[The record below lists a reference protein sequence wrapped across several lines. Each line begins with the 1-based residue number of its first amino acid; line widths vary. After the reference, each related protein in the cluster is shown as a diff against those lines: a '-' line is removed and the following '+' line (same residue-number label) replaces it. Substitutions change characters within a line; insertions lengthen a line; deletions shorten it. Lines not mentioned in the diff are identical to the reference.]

1 MDNPMDSPQNF
12 DGRGQSQQRGE
23 VPSAGSESNGW
34 NQPRSDTSRQGG
46 QSPYGSQAGQGA
58 QASSFGNQPSQ
69 APYGAQAPYGGS
81 NYGFGQQGQQRLAA
95 QQPSAGQHSQEGT
108 QPYAGQRYTAAHA
121 GNQNQFFGGQ
131 EGAGVRVV
139 EPSDEPKAKRKVG
152 LGTAL
157 SMMLVAFIAAGG
169 VTGVVVGTVG
179 KDKSSTSTVNE
190 VLERQPVAN
199 STGKEPADGSV
210 EDVASKVLPAVV
222 SIYSITRSGGA
233 EGSGS
238 IISPDGYVLT
248 NHHVVAGADQGGRLE
263 VTMNDGSRH
272 SATFVASDA
281 TTDVAVI
288 KIDDVN
294 ELPFLQFGDSDAAA
308 VGQEVVAVGSPLGL
322 NATVTS
328 GIVSAK
334 NRPVRASQEG
344 GESSLIDAIQT
355 DAAVNPG
362 NSGGPLVDMEGNI
375 IGMNSMIASLS
386 GGSNSEGGSIG
397 LGFAIPSN
405 FAKRMADEL
414 INNGKVKHP
423 TLGVKVRAQSDTL
436 GAEIVDVER
445 DSPADKAGLKSGDV
459 VTRVNDRLIESS
471 DALIAATRSQEF
483 GATVTLE
490 VRSRD
495 SEDVRKVEVTLAS
508 E

>member
-1 MDNPMDSPQNF
+1 MDSPMDNPQNS
-12 DGRGQSQQRGE
+12 DGRGQAQQRGE
-23 VPSAGSESNGW
+23 VFSAGSESNGW
-34 NQPRSDTSRQGG
+34 NQPRTNSWESGG
-46 QSPYGSQAGQGA
+46 QAPYGGQPGQG
-58 QASSFGNQPSQ
+58 SRPSFGAQPSQ
-69 APYGAQAPYGGS
+69 ASYGAQAPYSGAS
-81 NYGFGQQGQQRLAA
+81 YGFGQPNQSSPQ
-95 QQPSAGQHSQEGT
+95 SQNPT
-108 QPYAGQRYTAAHA
+108 QPYAGQ
-121 GNQNQFFGGQ
+121 Q
-131 EGAGVRVV
+131 GAGVHGVQ
-139 EPSDEPKAKRKVG
+139 PGPDQKNKRKIG

-157 SMMLVAFIAAGG
+157 AMMLVAAVGAGG
-169 VTGVVVGTVG
+169 VTGAVVGAAG

-199 STGKEPADGSV
+199 STGQEPADGSV

-272 SATFVASDA
+272 SATFIASDA
-281 TTDVAVI
+281 TTDVGVI

-294 ELPFLQFGDSDAAA
+294 DLPYLQFGDSDATA

-386 GGSNSEGGSIG
+386 SGSSSEGGSIG

-414 INNGKVKHP
+414 INNGRVKHP
-423 TLGVKVRAQSDTL
+423 TLGVKVRAQSETQ
-436 GAEIVDVER
+436 GAEIVDVEP

-459 VTRVNDRLIESS
+459 VTRVNERLIESS

-490 VRSRD
+490 VKSRD
-495 SEDVRKVEVTLAS
+495 SEDARKVEVTLAS

>member
-1 MDNPMDSPQNF
+1 MDNPMDTPQNS
-12 DGRGQSQQRGE
+12 DGRGQAQQQGGA
-23 VPSAGSESNGW
+23 PSAGSSSNGW
-34 NQPRSDTSRQGG
+34 NQPRSDSWAQGRQ
-46 QSPYGSQAGQGA
+46 Q
-58 QASSFGNQPSQ
+58 Q
-69 APYGAQAPYGGS
+69 APYGAQGGPGSPSSFGIQPSQAPSAGQAPYGGS
-81 NYGFGQQGQQRLAA
+81 TYGFGQQSQVRQSAA
-95 QQPSAGQHSQEGT
+95 
-108 QPYAGQRYTAAHA
+108 QPYAGQRFGAAPE
-121 GNQNQFFGGQ
+121 GNQNERFAGQ
-131 EGAGVRVV
+131 QGAGAQVV
-139 EPSDEPKAKRKVG
+139 EQGSEPKNKRKVG
-152 LGTAL
+152 MGTAL
-157 SMMLVAFIAAGG
+157 AMMLVEAIAVGG
-169 VTGVVVGTVG
+169 VTGAVVGKAG
-179 KDKSSTSTVNE
+179 DDKSSTSTVNE

-199 STGKEPADGSV
+199 STGNEPAAGSV
-210 EDVASKVLPAVV
+210 EDVASKVLPSVV
-222 SIYSITRSGGA
+222 SIYSMTRSGGA

-281 TTDVAVI
+281 TTDVGVI
-288 KIDDVN
+288 KIDDVSD
-294 ELPFLQFGDSDAAA
+294 LPFLQFGDSDAAA

-386 GGSNSEGGSIG
+386 GGSNAEGGSIG

-436 GAEIVDVER
+436 GAEIVDVESG
-445 DSPADKAGLKSGDV
+445 SPADKAGLKSGDV
-459 VTRVNDRLIESS
+459 VTRVNDRLIEGS

-490 VRSRD
+490 VKGRD
-495 SEDVRKVEVTLAS
+495 NEDVRKVEVTLAS

>member
-1 MDNPMDSPQNF
+1 MDSPMDNPQNA
-12 DGRGQSQQRGE
+12 DGRGQA
-23 VPSAGSESNGW
+23 PY
-34 NQPRSDTSRQGG
+34 GG
-46 QSPYGSQAGQGA
+46 QPGQGSQP
-58 QASSFGNQPSQ
+58 SFGASPSQ
-69 APYGAQAPYGGS
+69 APYGAQPPYNGS
-81 NYGFGQQGQQRLAA
+81 SYGFGHHNQVGQE
-95 QQPSAGQHSQEGT
+95 SQNT
-108 QPYAGQRYTAAHA
+108 AQPYAGQRFDSAANAHQTQIFSRQQ
-121 GNQNQFFGGQ
+121 GSGEHGV
-131 EGAGVRVV
+131 GAGR
-139 EPSDEPKAKRKVG
+139 EPKNKRKVG

-157 SMMLVAFIAAGG
+157 TMMLVAAVVAGG
-169 VTGVVVGTVG
+169 VTGVVVGTA
-179 KDKSSTSTVNE
+179 DKGTASTATVNE

-263 VTMNDGSRH
+263 VTMNDGSQH

-294 ELPFLQFGDSDAAA
+294 DLPYLQFGDSDAAA

-386 GGSNSEGGSIG
+386 SSSSSEGGSIG

-414 INNGKVKHP
+414 INSGKVKHP
-423 TLGVKVRAQSDTL
+423 TLGVKVRAQSDTS
-436 GAEIVDVER
+436 GAEIVDVEP

-459 VTRVNDRLIESS
+459 VTRVNERLIESS

-490 VRSRD
+490 VKSRD

>member
-1 MDNPMDSPQNF
+1 MDNPMDTPQNS
-12 DGRGQSQQRGE
+12 DGRGQAQQQGGA
-23 VPSAGSESNGW
+23 PSAGSSSNGW
-34 NQPRSDTSRQGG
+34 NQPRSDSWAQGRQ
-46 QSPYGSQAGQGA
+46 Q
-58 QASSFGNQPSQ
+58 Q
-69 APYGAQAPYGGS
+69 APYGAQGGPGSPSSFGTQPPQAPNAGQAPYGGS
-81 NYGFGQQGQQRLAA
+81 TYGFGQQ
-95 QQPSAGQHSQEGT
+95 SQVRQST
-108 QPYAGQRYTAAHA
+108 AQPYAGQRYGAAPEGHQNEHFA
-121 GNQNQFFGGQ
+121 GQQ
-131 EGAGVRVV
+131 GAGAHVV
-139 EPSDEPKAKRKVG
+139 EPGSEPKNKRKVG
-152 LGTAL
+152 MGTAL
-157 SMMLVAFIAAGG
+157 AMMLVVAIAVGG
-169 VTGVVVGTVG
+169 VTGAVVGKAG
-179 KDKSSTSTVNE
+179 DDKSSTSTVNE

-199 STGKEPADGSV
+199 STGNEPAAGSV
-210 EDVASKVLPAVV
+210 EDVASKVLPSVV
-222 SIYSITRSGGA
+222 SIYSMTRSGGA

-281 TTDVAVI
+281 TTDVGVI
-288 KIDDVN
+288 KIDDVSD
-294 ELPFLQFGDSDAAA
+294 LPFLQFGDSDAAA

-386 GGSNSEGGSIG
+386 GGSNAEGGSIG

-436 GAEIVDVER
+436 GAEIVDVESG
-445 DSPADKAGLKSGDV
+445 SPADKAGLKSGDV

-490 VRSRD
+490 VKGRD
-495 SEDVRKVEVTLAS
+495 NEDVRKVEVTLAS

>member
-1 MDNPMDSPQNF
+1 MDNPMDTPQNS
-12 DGRGQSQQRGE
+12 DGRGQAQQQGGT
-23 VPSAGSESNGW
+23 PSAGSSSNGW
-34 NQPRSDTSRQGG
+34 DQPRSDSWAQGRQQPPYGAQGG
-46 QSPYGSQAGQGA
+46 QGSP
-58 QASSFGNQPSQ
+58 SSFGTQPPQ
-69 APYGAQAPYGGS
+69 APSAGQAPYGGS
-81 NYGFGQQGQQRLAA
+81 TYGFGQQ
-95 QQPSAGQHSQEGT
+95 SQVRQST
-108 QPYAGQRYTAAHA
+108 AQPYAGQRYGAAPE
-121 GNQNQFFGGQ
+121 GNQNERFAGQ
-131 EGAGVRVV
+131 QGAGVHVA
-139 EPSDEPKAKRKVG
+139 EPGSEPKNKRKVG
-152 LGTAL
+152 MGTAL
-157 SMMLVAFIAAGG
+157 SMMLVAAIAAGG
-169 VTGVVVGTVG
+169 ITGAVVGKAG
-179 KDKSSTSTVNE
+179 DDKSSTSTVNE

-199 STGKEPADGSV
+199 STGNEPAPGSV
-210 EDVASKVLPAVV
+210 EDVASKVLPSVV
-222 SIYSITRSGGA
+222 SIYSMTRSGGA

-281 TTDVAVI
+281 TTDVGVI
-288 KIDDVN
+288 KIDDVSD
-294 ELPFLQFGDSDAAA
+294 LPFLQFGDSDAAA

-436 GAEIVDVER
+436 GAEIVDVESG
-445 DSPADKAGLKSGDV
+445 SPADKAGLKSGDV
-459 VTRVNDRLIESS
+459 VTRVNDRLVESS

-490 VRSRD
+490 VKSRD
-495 SEDVRKVEVTLAS
+495 SEDARKVEVTLAS

>member
-1 MDNPMDSPQNF
+1 MDNPQGNGAHNAARNEAQNAAHNSV
-12 DGRGQSQQRGE
+12 GQNGATS
-23 VPSAGSESNGW
+23 SNGW
-34 NQPRSDTSRQGG
+34 NQPRSDTSAG
-46 QSPYGSQAGQGA
+46 QAHGQQAGRVPYAGH
-58 QASSFGNQPSQ
+58 
-69 APYGAQAPYGGS
+69 APY
-81 NYGFGQQGQQRLAA
+81 
-95 QQPSAGQHSQEGT
+95 AGQ
-108 QPYAGQRYTAAHA
+108 QPYAGQVP
-121 GNQNQFFGGQ
+121 GNQGRTTGFGGQ
-131 EGAGVRVV
+131 QVPGQHTQGQQTREVPAYAGQPYTGPQGAPNVQGAQGLQVPTA
-139 EPSDEPKAKRKVG
+139 EEPKKKRSVG

-157 SMMLVAFIAAGG
+157 AMMLVGAVAAGG
-169 VTGVVVGTVG
+169 VTGAVVGAAAN
-179 KDKSSTSTVNE
+179 DNDSTATVNE
-190 VLERQPVAN
+190 VLQNQPVAN

-210 EDVASKVLPAVV
+210 EAVAAKVLPAVV
-222 SIYSITRSGGA
+222 SIYNLKPSGGA

-238 IISPDGYVLT
+238 VISPDGYVLT
-248 NHHVVAGADQGGRLE
+248 NHHVVAGADQGGHLE

-272 SATFVASDA
+272 TATFVASDA

-288 KIDDVN
+288 KIDDVKD
-294 ELPFLQFGDSDAAA
+294 LPYLQFGDSDAAT
-308 VGQEVVAVGSPLGL
+308 VGQQVVAVGSPLGL

-362 NSGGPLVDMEGNI
+362 NSGGPLVDMDGNI
-375 IGMNSMIASLS
+375 VGMNSMIASLASSVS
-386 GGSNSEGGSIG
+386 GEGGSIG

-414 INNGKVKHP
+414 INNGEVKHP
-423 TLGVKVRAQSDTL
+423 TLGVKVRAQSNVY
-436 GAEIVDVER
+436 GAQIVEVEP

-471 DALIAATRSQEF
+471 DSLIAATRSQEF
-483 GATVTLE
+483 GAKVTLE
-490 VRSRD
+490 VKRED
-495 SEDVRKVEVTLAS
+495 SDETRQVEVTLAS

>member
-1 MDNPMDSPQNF
+1 MDNPMDTPQNS
-12 DGRGQSQQRGE
+12 DGRGQAQQQGGA
-23 VPSAGSESNGW
+23 PSAGSSSNGW
-34 NQPRSDTSRQGG
+34 NQPRSDSWAQGRQ
-46 QSPYGSQAGQGA
+46 Q
-58 QASSFGNQPSQ
+58 Q
-69 APYGAQAPYGGS
+69 APYGAQGGPGSPSSFGAQPSQAPSAGQAPYGGS
-81 NYGFGQQGQQRLAA
+81 TYGFGQQSQVRQSAA
-95 QQPSAGQHSQEGT
+95 
-108 QPYAGQRYTAAHA
+108 QPYAGQRFGAAPE
-121 GNQNQFFGGQ
+121 GNQNERFAGQ
-131 EGAGVRVV
+131 QGAGAQVV
-139 EPSDEPKAKRKVG
+139 EQGSEPKNKRKVG
-152 LGTAL
+152 MGTAL
-157 SMMLVAFIAAGG
+157 AMMLVEAIAVGG
-169 VTGVVVGTVG
+169 VTGAVVGKAG
-179 KDKSSTSTVNE
+179 DDKSSTSTVNE

-199 STGKEPADGSV
+199 STGNEPAAGSV
-210 EDVASKVLPAVV
+210 EDVASKVLPSVV
-222 SIYSITRSGGA
+222 SIYSMTRSGGA

-281 TTDVAVI
+281 TTDVGVI
-288 KIDDVN
+288 KIDDVSD
-294 ELPFLQFGDSDAAA
+294 LPFLQFGDSDAAA

-386 GGSNSEGGSIG
+386 GGSNAEGGSIG

-436 GAEIVDVER
+436 GAEIVDVESG
-445 DSPADKAGLKSGDV
+445 SPADKAGLKSGDV
-459 VTRVNDRLIESS
+459 VTRVNDRLIEGS

-490 VRSRD
+490 VKGRD
-495 SEDVRKVEVTLAS
+495 NEDVRKVEVTLAS

>member
-1 MDNPMDSPQNF
+1 MDN
-12 DGRGQSQQRGE
+12 SQDPRRTH
-23 VPSAGSESNGW
+23 AGSESTGW
-34 NQPRSDTSRQGG
+34 NQPRTD
-46 QSPYGSQAGQGA
+46 AQGA
-58 QASSFGNQPSQ
+58 QGSNGFGNRPSGGHHMNQ
-69 APYGAQAPYGGS
+69 MNQGATGAPSSPASRTPQAPYGGQATA
-81 NYGFGQQGQQRLAA
+81 NNQGPYNGGTYGFGGQRP
-95 QQPSAGQHSQEGT
+95 QPQ
-108 QPYAGQRYTAAHA
+108 QPYAGRGFETPQSTLQNEQASE
-121 GNQNQFFGGQ
+121 NQQ
-131 EGAGVRVV
+131 ASGVHIVPN
-139 EPSDEPKAKRKVG
+139 EQQDKPKRKMG

-157 SMMLVAFIAAGG
+157 AMMLVGAVAVGG
-169 VTGVVVGTVG
+169 VTGAVVGAMGTNG
-179 KDKSSTSTVNE
+179 DSTSTVNE
-190 VLERQPVAN
+190 VLQNQPVAN
-199 STGKEPADGSV
+199 STGKEPAAGSV

-222 SIYSITRSGGA
+222 SIFSITRSGGA

-248 NHHVVAGADQGGRLE
+248 NHHVVAGADEGGRLE
-263 VTMNDGSRH
+263 VTMNDGSH
-272 SATFVASDA
+272 HTATFVASDA

-288 KIDDVN
+288 KIDDAKD
-294 ELPFLQFGDSDAAA
+294 LPFLQFGDSDSAA

-386 GGSNSEGGSIG
+386 GGTGSEGGSIG

-423 TLGVKVRAQSDTL
+423 TLGVKVRAQSDVY
-436 GAEIVDVER
+436 GAEIVEVDP

-459 VTRVNDRLIESS
+459 VTRVDDRLIESS
-471 DALIAATRSQEF
+471 DSLIAATRSQEF

-490 VRSRD
+490 VTSRD
-495 SEDVRKVEVTLAS
+495 GEDSRKVEVTLAS

>member
-1 MDNPMDSPQNF
+1 MDNPMDTPQNS
-12 DGRGQSQQRGE
+12 DGRGQAQQQGGA
-23 VPSAGSESNGW
+23 PSAGSSSNGW
-34 NQPRSDTSRQGG
+34 NQPRSDSWTQGRQ
-46 QSPYGSQAGQGA
+46 
-58 QASSFGNQPSQ
+58 Q
-69 APYGAQAPYGGS
+69 APYGAQGGPGSPSSFGTQPPQAPSAGQAPYGGS
-81 NYGFGQQGQQRLAA
+81 SYGFGQQ
-95 QQPSAGQHSQEGT
+95 SQVRQST
-108 QPYAGQRYTAAHA
+108 AQPYAGQRFA
-121 GNQNQFFGGQ
+121 GQQ
-131 EGAGVRVV
+131 GAGAHVV
-139 EPSDEPKAKRKVG
+139 EPGSEPKNKRKVG
-152 LGTAL
+152 MGTAL
-157 SMMLVAFIAAGG
+157 AMMLVVAIAVGG
-169 VTGVVVGTVG
+169 VTGAVVGKAG
-179 KDKSSTSTVNE
+179 DDKSSTSTVNE

-199 STGKEPADGSV
+199 STGNEPAAGSV
-210 EDVASKVLPAVV
+210 EDVASKVLPSVV
-222 SIYSITRSGGA
+222 SIYSMTRSGGA

-281 TTDVAVI
+281 TTDVGVI
-288 KIDDVN
+288 KIDDVSD
-294 ELPFLQFGDSDAAA
+294 LPFLQFGDSDAAA

-386 GGSNSEGGSIG
+386 GGSNAEGGSIG

-436 GAEIVDVER
+436 GAEIVDVESG
-445 DSPADKAGLKSGDV
+445 SPADKAGLKSGDV

-490 VRSRD
+490 VKGRD
-495 SEDVRKVEVTLAS
+495 NEDVRKVEVTLAS

>member
-1 MDNPMDSPQNF
+1 MDN
-12 DGRGQSQQRGE
+12 SQEPRNTQ
-23 VPSAGSESNGW
+23 AGSESTGW
-34 NQPRSDTSRQGG
+34 NQPRSAAQNPQGPG
-46 QSPYGSQAGQGA
+46 QRPNHNTGQSVPNGVAPASGPNAPQSPYSPYSGR
-58 QASSFGNQPSQ
+58 ASTDGKAPNSSG
-69 APYGAQAPYGGS
+69 APYGFGGPRPRNAYDAQNA
-81 NYGFGQQGQQRLAA
+81 QQQR
-95 QQPSAGQHSQEGT
+95 
-108 QPYAGQRYTAAHA
+108 PYAGQREFGAASGSSQNHQAQPTA
-121 GNQNQFFGGQ
+121 GSQQNSGIQLVPTAEQ
-131 EGAGVRVV
+131 TAPRR
-139 EPSDEPKAKRKVG
+139 AVG

-157 SMMLVAFIAAGG
+157 AMMLVGAIAVGG
-169 VTGVVVGTVG
+169 VTGVVVGTMAND
-179 KDKSSTSTVNE
+179 KDSTSTVND
-190 VLERQPVAN
+190 VLQQQPVAN
-199 STGKEPADGSV
+199 STGEEPADGSV

-222 SIYSITRSGGA
+222 SIFSLTRSGGA

-263 VTMNDGSRH
+263 VTMNDGSH
-272 SATFVASDA
+272 HAATFVASDA

-288 KIDDVN
+288 KIDDAN
-294 ELPFLQFGDSDAAA
+294 DLPYLQFGDSDSAN

-386 GGSNSEGGSIG
+386 SGATAEGGSIG

-423 TLGVKVRAQSDTL
+423 TLGVKVRAQSTVY
-436 GAEIVDVER
+436 GAEIVEVEP
-445 DSPADKAGLKSGDV
+445 DSPADKAGLKDGDI

-471 DALIAATRSQEF
+471 DSLIAVTRSQEF
-483 GATVTLE
+483 GATITLE
-490 VRSRD
+490 VTTKD
-495 SEDVRKVEVTLAS
+495 SEDSRQVEVTLAS

>member
-1 MDNPMDSPQNF
+1 MDNPMDTPQNS
-12 DGRGQSQQRGE
+12 DGRGQAQQQGGA
-23 VPSAGSESNGW
+23 PSSGSSSNGW
-34 NQPRSDTSRQGG
+34 NQPRSDSWAQGRQQPPYGAQGG
-46 QSPYGSQAGQGA
+46 QGSP
-58 QASSFGNQPSQ
+58 SSFGTQPPQ
-69 APYGAQAPYGGS
+69 APSAGQAPYGGS
-81 NYGFGQQGQQRLAA
+81 TYGFGQQ
-95 QQPSAGQHSQEGT
+95 SQVRQST
-108 QPYAGQRYTAAHA
+108 AQPYAGQRYGAAPG
-121 GNQNQFFGGQ
+121 GNQNEHFAGQ
-131 EGAGVRVV
+131 QGAGAPVG
-139 EPSDEPKAKRKVG
+139 EPGSEPKNKRKVG
-152 LGTAL
+152 MGTAL
-157 SMMLVAFIAAGG
+157 AMMLVTAIAVGG
-169 VTGVVVGTVG
+169 ITGAVVGKAG
-179 KDKSSTSTVNE
+179 DDKSSTSTVNE

-199 STGKEPADGSV
+199 STGNEPAAGSV
-210 EDVASKVLPAVV
+210 EDVASKVLPSVV
-222 SIYSITRSGGA
+222 SIYSMTRAGGA

-281 TTDVAVI
+281 TTDVGVI
-288 KIDDVN
+288 KIDDVSD
-294 ELPFLQFGDSDAAA
+294 LPYLQFGDSDAAA

-436 GAEIVDVER
+436 GAEIVDVESG
-445 DSPADKAGLKSGDV
+445 SPADKAGLKSGDV
-459 VTRVNDRLIESS
+459 VTRVNDRLVESS

-490 VRSRD
+490 VKSRD
-495 SEDVRKVEVTLAS
+495 SEDARKVEVTLAS

>member
-1 MDNPMDSPQNF
+1 MDNPMDTPQNS
-12 DGRGQSQQRGE
+12 DGRGQAQQQGGA
-23 VPSAGSESNGW
+23 PSAGSSSNGW
-34 NQPRSDTSRQGG
+34 NQPRSDSWAQGRQ
-46 QSPYGSQAGQGA
+46 
-58 QASSFGNQPSQ
+58 Q
-69 APYGAQAPYGGS
+69 APYGAQGGPGSPSSFGTQPPQAPSAGQAPYGGS
-81 NYGFGQQGQQRLAA
+81 TYGFGQQSQVRQSAA
-95 QQPSAGQHSQEGT
+95 
-108 QPYAGQRYTAAHA
+108 QPYAGQRFA
-121 GNQNQFFGGQ
+121 GQQ
-131 EGAGVRVV
+131 GAGAHVV
-139 EPSDEPKAKRKVG
+139 EPGSEPKNKRKVG
-152 LGTAL
+152 MGTAL
-157 SMMLVAFIAAGG
+157 AMMLVAAIAVGG
-169 VTGVVVGTVG
+169 VTGAVVGKAG
-179 KDKSSTSTVNE
+179 DDKSSTSTVNE

-199 STGKEPADGSV
+199 STGNEPAAGSV
-210 EDVASKVLPAVV
+210 EDVASKVLPSVV
-222 SIYSITRSGGA
+222 SIYSMTRSGGA

-281 TTDVAVI
+281 TTDVGVI
-288 KIDDVN
+288 KIDDVSD
-294 ELPFLQFGDSDAAA
+294 LPFLQFGDSDAAA

-386 GGSNSEGGSIG
+386 GGSNAEGGSIG

-436 GAEIVDVER
+436 GAEIVDVES

-490 VRSRD
+490 VKSRD
-495 SEDVRKVEVTLAS
+495 NEDVRKVEVTLAS

>member
-1 MDNPMDSPQNF
+1 MDN
-12 DGRGQSQQRGE
+12 SQDPRHT
-23 VPSAGSESNGW
+23 PAGSESTGW
-34 NQPRSDTSRQGG
+34 NQPRTD
-46 QSPYGSQAGQGA
+46 AHGA
-58 QASSFGNQPSQ
+58 QGSNGFGNRPSDGHHMNQ
-69 APYGAQAPYGGS
+69 APYSGQTSAHNQGQHNGAA
-81 NYGFGQQGQQRLAA
+81 YGFGGQRPHNQ
-95 QQPSAGQHSQEGT
+95 
-108 QPYAGQRYTAAHA
+108 QPYAGRGFDAPQAAP
-121 GNQNQFFGGQ
+121 QNQQTFGGQ
-131 EGAGVRVV
+131 QASGNQQTPGVRVV
-139 EPSDEPKAKRKVG
+139 PNEQSDKSKRKVG

-157 SMMLVAFIAAGG
+157 AMMLVGAVAIGG
-169 VTGVVVGTVG
+169 VTGTVVGAMG
-179 KDKSSTSTVNE
+179 NNGDSTSTVNE
-190 VLERQPVAN
+190 VLQNQPVAN
-199 STGKEPADGSV
+199 STGKEPAAGSV

-222 SIYSITRSGGA
+222 SIFSITRSGGA

-248 NHHVVAGADQGGRLE
+248 NHHVVAGADEGGRLE
-263 VTMNDGSRH
+263 VTMNDGSH
-272 SATFVASDA
+272 HTATFVASDA

-288 KIDDVN
+288 KIDDAKD
-294 ELPFLQFGDSDAAA
+294 LPFLQFGDSDSAA

-386 GGSNSEGGSIG
+386 GGTGSEGGSIG

-423 TLGVKVRAQSDTL
+423 TLGVKVRAQSDVY
-436 GAEIVDVER
+436 GAEIVDVDP
-445 DSPADKAGLKSGDV
+445 DSPADKAGLKAGDI
-459 VTRVNDRLIESS
+459 VTRVDDRLIESS
-471 DALIAATRSQEF
+471 DSLIAATRSQEF

-490 VRSRD
+490 VTSRD
-495 SEDVRKVEVTLAS
+495 SEDSRQVEVTLAS

>member
-1 MDNPMDSPQNF
+1 MDN
-12 DGRGQSQQRGE
+12 SQEPRNTQ
-23 VPSAGSESNGW
+23 AGSESTGW
-34 NQPRSDTSRQGG
+34 NQPRSAAQTPQGFG
-46 QSPYGSQAGQGA
+46 NRPSHNPEQKGSNDASGASAPHAPQAPHSPYAGQEPMGGET
-58 QASSFGNQPSQ
+58 SHS
-69 APYGAQAPYGGS
+69 GGS
-81 NYGFGQQGQQRLAA
+81 SYGFGGPRPRNGYNAHSTQQQ
-95 QQPSAGQHSQEGT
+95 
-108 QPYAGQRYTAAHA
+108 QPYAGQRAFGTAASTGH
-121 GNQNQFFGGQ
+121 NPQNQPVFGGQ
-131 EGAGVRVV
+131 QNAGVHMV
-139 EPSDEPKAKRKVG
+139 PTDKQSTPKRTVG
-152 LGTAL
+152 LGTAA
-157 SMMLVAFIAAGG
+157 MMLVGAIAAGG
-169 VTGVVVGTVG
+169 VTGAVVGAMNND
-179 KDKSSTSTVNE
+179 KDSTSTVNE
-190 VLERQPVAN
+190 VLQQQPVVN

-210 EDVASKVLPAVV
+210 EEVASKVLPAVV
-222 SIYSITRSGGA
+222 SIFSMTRSGGA

-263 VTMNDGSRH
+263 VTMNDGSHH

-288 KIDDVN
+288 KIDDAKD
-294 ELPFLQFGDSDAAA
+294 LPFLQFGDSDSAA

-386 GGSNSEGGSIG
+386 SGANAEGGSIG

-423 TLGVKVRAQSDTL
+423 TLGVKVRAQSTVY
-436 GAEIVDVER
+436 GAEIVEVEP
-445 DSPADKAGLKSGDV
+445 DSPADKAGLKDGDI

-471 DALIAATRSQEF
+471 DSLIAATRSQEF

-490 VRSRD
+490 VTTKD
-495 SEDVRKVEVTLAS
+495 SEDSRQVEVTLAS

>member
-1 MDNPMDSPQNF
+1 MNSPMDNPQNS
-12 DGRGQSQQRGE
+12 DERGQAQQRGE
-23 VPSAGSESNGW
+23 ASSGGSESNGW
-34 NQPRSDTSRQGG
+34 NQPRTNSWESGG
-46 QSPYGSQAGQGA
+46 QTPYGGQPGQGSRP
-58 QASSFGNQPSQ
+58 SSFGSQPSQ
-69 APYGAQAPYGGS
+69 VPYGVQAPYGGS
-81 NYGFGQQGQQRLAA
+81 SYGFGQPTQSSQQ
-95 QQPSAGQHSQEGT
+95 SQNLT
-108 QPYAGQRYTAAHA
+108 QPYAGQ
-121 GNQNQFFGGQ
+121 Q
-131 EGAGVRVV
+131 GAGAQGVQ
-139 EPSDEPKAKRKVG
+139 PGQDQKNKRKVG
-152 LGTAL
+152 LGTLA
-157 SMMLVAFIAAGG
+157 MMLAAAVAAGG
-169 VTGVVVGTVG
+169 VTGAVVGAVG
-179 KDKSSTSTVNE
+179 KDTSSTSTVNE

-199 STGKEPADGSV
+199 STGQEPADGSV

-248 NHHVVAGADQGGRLE
+248 NHHVIAGADQGGRLE

-281 TTDVAVI
+281 TTDVGVI
-288 KIDDVN
+288 KIDGVN
-294 ELPFLQFGDSDAAA
+294 DLPYLQFGDSDATA

-386 GGSNSEGGSIG
+386 SGSISEGGSIG

-414 INNGKVKHP
+414 INNGRVKHP
-423 TLGVKVRAQSDTL
+423 TLGVKVRAQSETQ
-436 GAEIVDVER
+436 GAEIVDVEP

-459 VTRVNDRLIESS
+459 VTRVNERLIESS

-490 VRSRD
+490 VKSSD
-495 SEDVRKVEVTLAS
+495 SEDTRKVEVTLAS

>member
-1 MDNPMDSPQNF
+1 MDNPMDTPQNS
-12 DGRGQSQQRGE
+12 DGRGQAQQQGGA
-23 VPSAGSESNGW
+23 PSAGSSSNGW
-34 NQPRSDTSRQGG
+34 NQPRSDSWTQGRQ
-46 QSPYGSQAGQGA
+46 
-58 QASSFGNQPSQ
+58 Q
-69 APYGAQAPYGGS
+69 APYGAQGGPGSPSSFGTQPPQAPSAGQAPYGGS
-81 NYGFGQQGQQRLAA
+81 SYGFGQQ
-95 QQPSAGQHSQEGT
+95 SQVRQST
-108 QPYAGQRYTAAHA
+108 AQPYAGQRFA
-121 GNQNQFFGGQ
+121 GQQ
-131 EGAGVRVV
+131 GAGAHVV
-139 EPSDEPKAKRKVG
+139 EPGSEPKNKRKVG
-152 LGTAL
+152 MGTAL
-157 SMMLVAFIAAGG
+157 AMMLVVAIAVGG
-169 VTGVVVGTVG
+169 VTGAVVGKAG
-179 KDKSSTSTVNE
+179 DDKSSTSTVNE

-199 STGKEPADGSV
+199 STGNEPAAGSV
-210 EDVASKVLPAVV
+210 EDVASKVLPSVV
-222 SIYSITRSGGA
+222 SIYSMTRSGGA

-281 TTDVAVI
+281 TTDVGVI
-288 KIDDVN
+288 KIDDVSD
-294 ELPFLQFGDSDAAA
+294 LPFLQFGDSDAAA

-386 GGSNSEGGSIG
+386 GGSNAEGGSIG

-436 GAEIVDVER
+436 GAEIVDVESG
-445 DSPADKAGLKSGDV
+445 SPADKAGLKSGDV
-459 VTRVNDRLIESS
+459 VTRVNDRLIEGS

-490 VRSRD
+490 VKGRD
-495 SEDVRKVEVTLAS
+495 NEDVRKVEVTLAS

>member
-1 MDNPMDSPQNF
+1 MDNPQGNGAHNAARNEAQNAAHNAA
-12 DGRGQSQQRGE
+12 GN
-23 VPSAGSESNGW
+23 SARHNGATSSNGW
-34 NQPRSDTSRQGG
+34 NQPRSDTN
-46 QSPYGSQAGQGA
+46 AGQG
-58 QASSFGNQPSQ
+58 
-69 APYGAQAPYGGS
+69 Y
-81 NYGFGQQGQQRLAA
+81 GQQAGRVPYAGHTPYSGQ
-95 QQPSAGQHSQEGT
+95 
-108 QPYAGQRYTAAHA
+108 QPYAGQVP
-121 GNQNQFFGGQ
+121 GNQGRATGFGGQ
-131 EGAGVRVV
+131 PVPGQHTQGQQTREIPAYAGQPYTGPHGAQGLQAPTA
-139 EPSDEPKAKRKVG
+139 EEPKKKRSVG

-157 SMMLVAFIAAGG
+157 AMMLVGAVAAGG
-169 VTGVVVGTVG
+169 VTGAVVGAVVN
-179 KDKSSTSTVNE
+179 DNDSTATVNE
-190 VLERQPVAN
+190 VLQNQPVAN

-210 EDVASKVLPAVV
+210 EAVAAKVLPAVV
-222 SIYSITRSGGA
+222 SIYNLNPSGGA

-238 IISPDGYVLT
+238 VISPDGYVLT
-248 NHHVVAGADQGGRLE
+248 NHHVVAGADHGGHLE

-272 SATFVASDA
+272 TATFVASDA

-288 KIDDVN
+288 KIDDVKD
-294 ELPFLQFGDSDAAA
+294 LPYLQFGDSDAAT
-308 VGQEVVAVGSPLGL
+308 VGQQVVAVGSPLGL

-362 NSGGPLVDMEGNI
+362 NSGGPLVDMDGNI
-375 IGMNSMIASLS
+375 VGMNSMIASLASSVS
-386 GGSNSEGGSIG
+386 GEGGSIG

-414 INNGKVKHP
+414 INNGEVKHP
-423 TLGVKVRAQSDTL
+423 TLGVKVRAQSDVY
-436 GAEIVDVER
+436 GAQIVEVDP

-471 DALIAATRSQEF
+471 DSLIAATRSQEF
-483 GATVTLE
+483 GAKVTLE
-490 VRSRD
+490 VKRED
-495 SEDVRKVEVTLAS
+495 SDETRQVEVTLAS

>member
-1 MDNPMDSPQNF
+1 MDNPMDTPQNS
-12 DGRGQSQQRGE
+12 DGRGQAQQQGGA
-23 VPSAGSESNGW
+23 PSAGSSSNGW
-34 NQPRSDTSRQGG
+34 NQPRSDSWTQGRQ
-46 QSPYGSQAGQGA
+46 
-58 QASSFGNQPSQ
+58 Q
-69 APYGAQAPYGGS
+69 APYGAQGGPGSPSSFGTQPPQAPSAGQAPYGGS
-81 NYGFGQQGQQRLAA
+81 SYGFGQQ
-95 QQPSAGQHSQEGT
+95 SQVRQST
-108 QPYAGQRYTAAHA
+108 AQPYAGQRFA
-121 GNQNQFFGGQ
+121 GQQ
-131 EGAGVRVV
+131 GAGAHVV
-139 EPSDEPKAKRKVG
+139 EPGSEPKNKRKVG
-152 LGTAL
+152 MGTAL
-157 SMMLVAFIAAGG
+157 AMMLVVAIAVGG
-169 VTGVVVGTVG
+169 VTGAVVGKAG
-179 KDKSSTSTVNE
+179 DDKSSTSTVNE

-199 STGKEPADGSV
+199 STGNEPAAGSV
-210 EDVASKVLPAVV
+210 EDVASKVLPSVV
-222 SIYSITRSGGA
+222 SIYSMTRSGGA

-281 TTDVAVI
+281 TTDVGVI
-288 KIDDVN
+288 KIDDVSD
-294 ELPFLQFGDSDAAA
+294 LPFLQFGDSDAAA

-436 GAEIVDVER
+436 GAEIVDVES

-490 VRSRD
+490 VKSRD
-495 SEDVRKVEVTLAS
+495 NEDVRKVEVTLAS

>member
-1 MDNPMDSPQNF
+1 MDNPMDTPQNS
-12 DGRGQSQQRGE
+12 DGRGQAQQQGGA
-23 VPSAGSESNGW
+23 PSAGSSSNGW
-34 NQPRSDTSRQGG
+34 NQPRSDSWTQGRQ
-46 QSPYGSQAGQGA
+46 
-58 QASSFGNQPSQ
+58 Q
-69 APYGAQAPYGGS
+69 APYGAQGGPGSPSSFGTQPPQAPSAGQAPYGGS
-81 NYGFGQQGQQRLAA
+81 SYGFGQQ
-95 QQPSAGQHSQEGT
+95 SQVRQST
-108 QPYAGQRYTAAHA
+108 AQPYAGQRFA
-121 GNQNQFFGGQ
+121 GQQ
-131 EGAGVRVV
+131 GAGAHVV
-139 EPSDEPKAKRKVG
+139 EPGSEPKNKRKVG
-152 LGTAL
+152 MGTAL
-157 SMMLVAFIAAGG
+157 AMMLVVAIAVGG
-169 VTGVVVGTVG
+169 VTGAVVGKAG
-179 KDKSSTSTVNE
+179 DDKSSTSTVNE

-199 STGKEPADGSV
+199 STGNEPAAGSV
-210 EDVASKVLPAVV
+210 EDVASKVLPSVV
-222 SIYSITRSGGA
+222 SIYSMTRSGGA

-281 TTDVAVI
+281 TTDVGVI
-288 KIDDVN
+288 KIDDVSD
-294 ELPFLQFGDSDAAA
+294 LPFLQFGDSDAAA

-386 GGSNSEGGSIG
+386 GGSNAEGGSIG

-436 GAEIVDVER
+436 GAEIVDVES

-490 VRSRD
+490 VKSRD
-495 SEDVRKVEVTLAS
+495 NEDVRKVEVTLAS

>member
-1 MDNPMDSPQNF
+1 MDN
-12 DGRGQSQQRGE
+12 SQDPRHT
-23 VPSAGSESNGW
+23 PTGSESTGW
-34 NQPRSDTSRQGG
+34 NQPRTDAQ
-46 QSPYGSQAGQGA
+46 GSQGSNGFGNHPSDGPHMSQGA
-58 QASSFGNQPSQ
+58 TGAPSSPAFR
-69 APYGAQAPYGGS
+69 AAQAPYGGQTS
-81 NYGFGQQGQQRLAA
+81 AHNQGPVRGAA
-95 QQPSAGQHSQEGT
+95 SG
-108 QPYAGQRYTAAHA
+108 
-121 GNQNQFFGGQ
+121 FGGQ
-131 EGAGVRVV
+131 RPQNQQPYGGRRFGTSQSAAQNQQTFGNQQTPGVHLVPN
-139 EPSDEPKAKRKVG
+139 EQHEKPKRKVG

-157 SMMLVAFIAAGG
+157 AMMLLVGAVAAGG
-169 VTGVVVGTVG
+169 VTGAVVGAMG
-179 KDKSSTSTVNE
+179 NNGDSTSTVNE
-190 VLERQPVAN
+190 ALQNQPVAN
-199 STGKEPADGSV
+199 STGKEPAAGSV

-222 SIYSITRSGGA
+222 SIFSITRSGGA

-248 NHHVVAGADQGGRLE
+248 NHHVVAGADEGGRLE
-263 VTMNDGSRH
+263 VTMNDGSH
-272 SATFVASDA
+272 HTATFVASDA

-288 KIDDVN
+288 KIDDAK
-294 ELPFLQFGDSDAAA
+294 ELPFLQFGDSDSAA

-386 GGSNSEGGSIG
+386 GGTGSEGGSIG

-423 TLGVKVRAQSDTL
+423 TLGVKVRAQSDVY
-436 GAEIVDVER
+436 GAEIVDVDP
-445 DSPADKAGLKSGDV
+445 DSPADKAGLKAGDI
-459 VTRVNDRLIESS
+459 VTRVDDRLIESS
-471 DALIAATRSQEF
+471 DSLIAATRSQEF

-490 VRSRD
+490 VTSRD
-495 SEDVRKVEVTLAS
+495 SEDSRQVEVTLAS

>member
-1 MDNPMDSPQNF
+1 MDNPMDTPQNS
-12 DGRGQSQQRGE
+12 DGRGQAQQQGGA
-23 VPSAGSESNGW
+23 PSAGSSSNGW
-34 NQPRSDTSRQGG
+34 NQPRSDSWAQGRQQPPYGAQGG
-46 QSPYGSQAGQGA
+46 QGSP
-58 QASSFGNQPSQ
+58 SSFGTQPPQ
-69 APYGAQAPYGGS
+69 APNPGQAPYGGS
-81 NYGFGQQGQQRLAA
+81 TYGFGQQ
-95 QQPSAGQHSQEGT
+95 SQVRQST
-108 QPYAGQRYTAAHA
+108 AQPYAGQRYGAAPG
-121 GNQNQFFGGQ
+121 GNQNERFAAQQ
-131 EGAGVRVV
+131 GAGAPVG
-139 EPSDEPKAKRKVG
+139 EPGSEPKNKRKVG
-152 LGTAL
+152 MGTAL
-157 SMMLVAFIAAGG
+157 AMMLVTAIAVGG
-169 VTGVVVGTVG
+169 VTGAVVGKAG
-179 KDKSSTSTVNE
+179 DDKSSTSTVNE

-199 STGKEPADGSV
+199 STGNEPAAGSV
-210 EDVASKVLPAVV
+210 EDVASKVLPSVV
-222 SIYSITRSGGA
+222 SIYSMTRSGGA

-281 TTDVAVI
+281 TTDVGVI
-288 KIDDVN
+288 KIDDVSD
-294 ELPFLQFGDSDAAA
+294 LPFLQFGDSDAAA

-386 GGSNSEGGSIG
+386 GGSNAEGGSIG

-423 TLGVKVRAQSDTL
+423 TLGVKVRAQGDTL
-436 GAEIVDVER
+436 GAEIVDVESG
-445 DSPADKAGLKSGDV
+445 SPADKAGLKSGDV
-459 VTRVNDRLIESS
+459 VTLVNDRLIESS

-490 VRSRD
+490 VKGRD
-495 SEDVRKVEVTLAS
+495 NEDVRKVEVTLAS

>member
-1 MDNPMDSPQNF
+1 MVPTDK
-12 DGRGQSQQRGE
+12 QS
-23 VPSAGSESNGW
+23 
-34 NQPRSDTSRQGG
+34 T
-46 QSPYGSQAGQGA
+46 
-58 QASSFGNQPSQ
+58 
-69 APYGAQAPYGGS
+69 
-81 NYGFGQQGQQRLAA
+81 
-95 QQPSAGQHSQEGT
+95 
-108 QPYAGQRYTAAHA
+108 
-121 GNQNQFFGGQ
+121 
-131 EGAGVRVV
+131 
-139 EPSDEPKAKRKVG
+139 PKRTVG

-157 SMMLVAFIAAGG
+157 AMMVGAIAAGG
-169 VTGVVVGTVG
+169 VTGAVVGAMNND
-179 KDKSSTSTVNE
+179 KDSTSTVNE
-190 VLERQPVAN
+190 VLQQQPVVN

-210 EDVASKVLPAVV
+210 EEVASKVLPAVV
-222 SIYSITRSGGA
+222 SIFSMTRSGGA

-263 VTMNDGSRH
+263 VTMNDGSHH

-288 KIDDVN
+288 KIDDAKD
-294 ELPFLQFGDSDAAA
+294 LPFLQFGDSDSAA

-386 GGSNSEGGSIG
+386 SGANAEGGSIG

-423 TLGVKVRAQSDTL
+423 TLGVKVRAQSTVY
-436 GAEIVDVER
+436 GAEIVEVEP
-445 DSPADKAGLKSGDV
+445 DSPADKAGLKDGDI

-471 DALIAATRSQEF
+471 DSLIAATRSQEF

-490 VRSRD
+490 VTTKD
-495 SEDVRKVEVTLAS
+495 SEDSRQVEVTLAS